1 MALPLE
7 RLLSD
12 LGCESQF
19 IWEPLENN
27 ALAVGTSFEM
37 KTIKQA
43 SEQDSL
49 RYSGPF
55 SANKLIA
62 FQT

>member
-1 MALPLE
+1 MALPLKG
-7 RLLSD
+7 LLSD

-19 IWEPLENN
+19 IQEPLQNN
-27 ALAVGTSFEM
+27 ALSIGTSHEM
-37 KTIKQA
+37 KTVKQA

-49 RYSGPF
+49 RYSSLF